1 MTSKNDY
8 IAFTGDTGDLDVLL
22 NDYKLSESAMRFPN
36 VNSILIPKK
45 AQYNLSKYVSKA
57 LLKEIDPNVDIAV
70 EKCLV
75 FLANLAS
82 TYYTDSKWKA
92 LNATILHDQSKNANN
107 TYIYTK
113 IIDVLTTGT
122 STGAFIEVDKS
133 YQIGAQSKKFRLT
146 QTYLKAGLVEYII
159 KDAGIIQNRNKIY
172 YKQFCEA
179 LAHPICSNLI
189 RMYPK
194 IDLPTSEELLIIGKQ
209 LVNEGRTTKKGKI
222 LTVRNK
228 HKDHYWLDVKNRSFV
243 EDNIKLF
250 EFLTGRGFMIPSVG
264 DMSSG
269 GRVVDSFSLMPAWIR
284 EQITVDGKNL
294 AECDYTALHPN
305 IATKLYDGSASY
317 LTHESVA
324 ESTGIDLKTV
334 KIKHLSFFNM
344 KWNDMRK
351 SPLFDYYATNEPAM
365 LARIYKDKNEH
376 GHKITSQKMFA
387 VEVDIMSAVISDLNA
402 KGVYVLYVYDALLCE
417 EKDSELVAETMNR
430 IILEYGVMTSVKNDS
445 LVNNIDLIESIHEP
459 ETAHLVK
466 YTLDEIINLY
476 EVLPKLSFEVEDI
489 LKIIS
494 GIDNSN
500 VQMIELVDYFNKQNA
515 QQKYNDYDGVPITAS
530 MISKLKNLIKP

>member
-459 ETAHLVK
+459 ETAHLLK